1 MGRTSIDVDHDV
13 HGELKKLKVEHD
25 LKKMGDVV
33 RMLVDHYQG
42 PGLAVGSDEDEVE
55 DAGEP
60 VKRRRI
66 DVREPLYSLEILAE
80 RPGMLEYYTGFDRP
94 TVDLLIRRFSEVRL
108 ERVFFPL
115 LLLCQEASRVYGPR
129 VLFLS
134 PTSRS
139 SNPKLLIGVR
149 ATTAI
154 ESSICPSESSCSSLG

>member
-1 MGRTSIDVDHDV
+1 V